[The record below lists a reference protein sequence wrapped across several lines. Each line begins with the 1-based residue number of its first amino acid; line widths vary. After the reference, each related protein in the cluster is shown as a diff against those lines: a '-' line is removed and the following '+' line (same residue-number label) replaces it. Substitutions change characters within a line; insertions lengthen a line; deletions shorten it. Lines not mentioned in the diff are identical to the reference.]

1 MLITIVVKILKIL
14 PTSEPK
20 KALRY
25 YLLKVVNISMLVFP
39 ALVLHIPT
47 FIGGACGRVRGG
59 QVFTHSTIYTGDRII
74 LENHHFMKKE

>member
-1 MLITIVVKILKIL
+1 MLITKDVKILKIL
-14 PTSEPK
+14 STSEPK

-59 QVFTHSTIYTGDRII
+59 QVFTYPTIHTGDRIFP
-74 LENHHFMKKE
+74 ENHHFMEKE